1 VLVLDGVL
9 TAVGSPPGK
18 KEMVTRLKKW
28 LRVYPEFGHSGPEK

>member
-1 VLVLDGVL
+1 MLVLDGVL